1 MRPSLFLLGLAATAQ
16 ASSWFGSS
24 EPPPSYSS
32 WSVSELTSWLQAH
45 NVPIPSKTPTQA
57 ELKAL
62 VQENWNAAT
71 TWTYDQ
77 YSASQKYFTDVQA
90 NSFDAWDESRL
101 REFLLSQGI
110 VAPKGHKDQLV
121 HLAKSQYRAY
131 TDAASSFANRASTA
145 ASGDSVHQATQSIS
159 SAAAHVTHTAS
170 RVLDSTKDYVYSTW
184 DDNKLRNYL
193 ESKGVEVAE
202 QTKQSRNDLLGLMYD
217 AYAKVADPV
226 YHAWSDSYLHNW
238 LVSHNVISPAP
249 PSPYSREYLLDKMQK
264 FYYDANQSVYS
275 TWSDSQL
282 KEWLV
287 EQGIVRS
294 NAQLKREKMQKLVE
308 DNYLAAQSTLTC
320 AWSDSQLRDYLVEH
334 GYIDN
339 RSASRKKRDE
349 LVKLFQDKYH
359 SVVTPTYLAWPDARL
374 RAYLRQHNVPEDQLP
389 TARPGLLQE
398 TRIRWVETRS
408 TTEALWSRVRDIVGG
423 VEGGIE
429 GRLWHIWN
437 VLKNYGQGRECVGQ
451 QCDCAGKDCKCT
463 GDQCQCAGKDC
474 DCFGAKCQN
483 PVKRA
488 VKEKYE
494 QGKRYTGETYDKS
507 LKEEAGRKYTE
518 AEKEYEEA
526 KERAYS
532 KVQGSKETVGEK
544 IKAAGEKIL
553 GGGQRVNTEL

>member
-349 LVKLFQDKYH
+349 LVKLFQDKCFMFILRAIASNKFSRYH

-437 VLKNYGQGRECVGQ
+437 VLKNYG
-451 QCDCAGKDCKCT
+451 
-463 GDQCQCAGKDC
+463 
-474 DCFGAKCQN
+474 
-483 PVKRA
+483 
-488 VKEKYE
+488 
-494 QGKRYTGETYDKS
+494 KRYTGETYDKS